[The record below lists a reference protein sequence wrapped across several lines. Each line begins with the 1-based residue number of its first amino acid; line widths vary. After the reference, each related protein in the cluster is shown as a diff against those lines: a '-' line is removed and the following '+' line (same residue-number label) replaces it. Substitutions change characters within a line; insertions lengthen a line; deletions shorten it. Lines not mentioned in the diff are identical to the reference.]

1 MGFWSDETKTKVRGT
16 ARLRRISALVK
27 LSEDDLKD
35 ECDTRAER
43 LKEAL
48 AAAREKGIKFTIG
61 SGGDVFFKEPIS
73 IV

>member
-1 MGFWSDETKTKVRGT
+1 MGFWSEETKTKVRGT
-16 ARLRRISALVK
+16 AHLRRISALAK
-27 LSEDDLKD
+27 LIDDDLKD

-48 AAAREKGIKFTIG
+48 AAARDKGIEFTI
-61 SGGDVFFKEPIS
+61 SSDGDVFFKESIS